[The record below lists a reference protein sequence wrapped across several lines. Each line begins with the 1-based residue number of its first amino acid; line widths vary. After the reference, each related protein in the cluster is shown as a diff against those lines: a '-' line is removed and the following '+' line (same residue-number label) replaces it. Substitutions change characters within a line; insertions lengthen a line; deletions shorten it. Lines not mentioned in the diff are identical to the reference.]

1 MVKANEYHEFRF
13 DKLRKSGRRSE
24 SSPLLKIYVFQSDK
38 SDKVLYTVAA
48 LDCYIEKTS
57 IWRKQKPSFT
67 LLVDFIKPDN
77 AVAKSI
83 VAPCWVNYETEI
95 KTEIVWNKIQGLH
108 KAEKWL

>member
-1 MVKANEYHEFRF
+1 MNLGLISCVF

-48 LDCYIEKTS
+48 LDCYIERTS

-95 KTEIVWNKIQGLH
+95 NTEIVWNKIQGLH